1 MQLHTGDRLTV
12 TIEKL
17 VHGGRGLARQEG
29 PPGRQAG
36 RVIFIPEVLPG
47 ETVQAEIREVK
58 KDVAFARLV
67 EVLDPSPHRI
77 SPPCKIYSECGGC
90 QIQHIKDSIQT
101 EIKTALIIETLHR
114 IGRITEVDLQ
124 PIISSPSPYG
134 YR

>member
-1 MQLHTGDRLTV
+1 MSKLIGEAMQLHTGDRLTV

-17 VHGGRGLARQEG
+17 VHGGHGLARQE
-29 PPGRQAG
+29 G

-58 KDVAFARLV
+58 KGVAFARLL
-67 EVLDPSPHRI
+67 EVIHPSPNRI

-114 IGRITEVDLQ
+114 IGRITEV
-124 PIISSPSPYG
+124 
-134 YR
+134 